1 MIDRTEIE
9 LIRILHFENHLSI
22 RQIARMLKRSRNT
35 IERWLKNPE
44 PAPKKLIS
52 NRVFLENHRSE
63 IEDLFLECELNCL
76 PLQRA
81 IKEKFGEVISFT
93 ATERSVALRRKLCLP
108 RTKGKIWLLI

>member
-44 PAPKKLIS
+44 PAPKKLSS

-81 IKEKFGEVISFT
+81 IKEKFGEVI
-93 ATERSVALRRKLCLP
+93 P
-108 RTKGKIWLLI
+108 ILLIFPPAYERISSPAASYASE